1 MAIIGNANYYIF
13 TGGPGSGKS
22 TVLNILENMGYM
34 TVREVARDIIKNQVR
49 TNGDAIPWNNTVR
62 YSNLMLL
69 RSIVD
74 FEEFIHMDKPCF
86 FDRGIID
93 TLGYAR
99 LIGIPITSGMVD
111 AANKYRY
118 NIKVFVFPF
127 WKEIYVNDSE
137 RKQNIDEAERTFW
150 ALKKEYEKFG
160 YNTVDVPFLTPQKRA
175 EWVLERL

>member
-1 MAIIGNANYYIF
+1 
-13 TGGPGSGKS
+13 
-22 TVLNILENMGYM
+22 
-34 TVREVARDIIKNQVR
+34 
-49 TNGDAIPWNNTVR
+49 
-62 YSNLMLL
+62 MLL

-137 RKQNIDEAERTFW
+137 RKQDIDEAERTFW

>member
-49 TNGDAIPWNNTVR
+49 TNGDAVPWNNTVR

-74 FEEFIHMDKPCF
+74 F
-86 FDRGIID
+86 
-93 TLGYAR
+93 
-99 LIGIPITSGMVD
+99 
-111 AANKYRY
+111 
-118 NIKVFVFPF
+118 
-127 WKEIYVNDSE
+127 
-137 RKQNIDEAERTFW
+137 
-150 ALKKEYEKFG
+150 
-160 YNTVDVPFLTPQKRA
+160 
-175 EWVLERL
+175 

>member
-49 TNGDAIPWNNTVR
+49 TNGDAVPWNNTVR

-69 RSIVD
+69 
-74 FEEFIHMDKPCF
+74 
-86 FDRGIID
+86 
-93 TLGYAR
+93 
-99 LIGIPITSGMVD
+99 
-111 AANKYRY
+111 
-118 NIKVFVFPF
+118 
-127 WKEIYVNDSE
+127 
-137 RKQNIDEAERTFW
+137 TFW

>member
-1 MAIIGNANYYIF
+1 MKNANYYIF

-34 TVREVARDIIKNQVR
+34 TVQEVARDIIRNQVR
-49 TNGDAIPWNNTVR
+49 TNGDAVPWNNTVR
-62 YSNLMLL
+62 YSRLMLL

-74 FEEFIHMDKPCF
+74 FEEFIHMGKPCF

-93 TLGYAR
+93 ILGYAR
-99 LIGIPITSGMVD
+99 LIGIPITNGMVE

-118 NIKVFVFPF
+118 NVKVFVFPF

-137 RKQNIDEAERTFW
+137 RKQDIGEAERTFW

-160 YNTVDVPFLTPQKRA
+160 YNLLLMFHF
-175 EWVLERL
+175 